1 MGEVVSFAKARQADI
16 FSMFD
21 SACPALAEE
30 TNRDVLETAERS
42 VDAQKPRKSVSF
54 RTACLLIASLSVI
67 GVATS
72 YLSGVGKRGQLA
84 ADLNFSADLVVTE
97 EFTLAPAQAD
107 DPEWRQSREA
117 WLAHIAALENNPY
130 YQQVMREK
138 RLFSLTYP
146 DRQQ

>member
-21 SACPALAEE
+21 SACPALSED
-30 TNRDVLETAERS
+30 TCRDVMETAERS
-42 VDAQKPRKSVSF
+42 VDAQKPGNSVSF
-54 RTACLLIASLSVI
+54 RTACLLIAVLSVI
-67 GVATS
+67 GVAAS
-72 YLSGVGKRGQLA
+72 FIGGVGKQGQLA
-84 ADLNFSADLVVTE
+84 GDLNFSADLVVTE
-97 EFTLAPAQAD
+97 EFTIAPAQAD
-107 DPEWRQSREA
+107 DPAWRHSREA

-130 YQQVMREK
+130 YQQVVREK